1 MPGTLI
7 VDDHPLFREGLKA
20 ALESAGDFGEIAQAA
35 TVAEALSVLESP
47 EGLPD
52 LVILDISL
60 PDGSGFDVL
69 ERREGGPGTRFFLL
83 SMHTDRSM
91 VLRALREGA
100 LGYASKQI
108 ALEALLL
115 GLRLVR
121 MGQAFVE
128 SECLRDLVA
137 PLQEKAGEARN
148 AKARLEA
155 LSPRERDTF
164 ELLARGKGA
173 KDIASQL
180 EVSVRTVENYQSA
193 LYAKLSLASPAELVK
208 LAFQAGVIAL

>member
-20 ALESAGDFGEIAQAA
+20 ALESAGDFGAIAQAA
-35 TVAEALSVLESP
+35 TVAEALCFLDRP
-47 EGLPD
+47 EGRED

-69 ERREGGPGTRFFLL
+69 EHYEGRQRAAFFLL
-83 SMHTDRSM
+83 SMHTDCSI

-121 MGQAFVE
+121 MGHVFVE
-128 SECLRDLVA
+128 TECLRDLIA
-137 PLQEKAGEARN
+137 PLREKAGATRN

-173 KDIASQL
+173 KDIAAEL
-180 EVSVRTVENYQSA
+180 KVSVRTVENYQSA
-193 LYAKLSLASPAELVK
+193 LYAKLSLASPVELVK
-208 LAFQAGVIAL
+208 LAFQAGLIVL